1 MKTVGEGMKT
11 AGAGNK
17 ADRTELFERAPIPRA
32 MAVMSIPMII
42 SQLITLIYNMADTF
56 FLGLTNDPYKVA
68 ASSLVLTLYL
78 FTVGIANLF
87 GAGGGSL
94 LSRLLG
100 AKEEEEARKVSSAS
114 LAWAAMATAAY
125 SVL

>member
-1 MKTVGEGMKT
+1 MGEEARTVKT
-11 AGAGNK
+11 AGEKIKAAGTGKNQ
-17 ADRTELFERAPIPRA
+17 DRTELFERAPIPRA

-78 FTVGIANLF
+78 FTAGIANLF

-100 AKEEEEARKVSSAS
+100 AK
-114 LAWAAMATAAY
+114 
-125 SVL
+125 